1 MPRKPAL
8 LTLVPWWVFVLVAVA
23 SYFLLHWLA
32 QSAPLAPGTRLPD
45 VVAASLAIP
54 IYGIAQYL
62 LPVLFAALAIV
73 AALSRS
79 DRGGG
84 FSGPPTLAPR
94 FPPPAAAPRLK
105 RDAWSLELLRVMD
118 AKRFEFLCASYFEAL
133 GFRVEVTHRAT
144 ESGVDIRLY
153 PPNQRRPGVLAQC
166 KAWSTVPVGV
176 QEVRELCGTMASGMV
191 AEGSLLTTGKFT
203 AEAVELARERNV
215 TLIDGDDLLGK
226 LLALPAAKRES
237 LLQYATEG
245 AHVTPTCASCGM
257 KMIRK
262 ESKEDGKTFW
272 ECVKH
277 PQRPAAPKAPA

>member
-1 MPRKPAL
+1 
-8 LTLVPWWVFVLVAVA
+8 
-23 SYFLLHWLA
+23 
-32 QSAPLAPGTRLPD
+32 

-153 PPNQRRPGVLAQC
+153 PPNQRRP
-166 KAWSTVPVGV
+166 
-176 QEVRELCGTMASGMV
+176 CGTMASGMV